1 MHTRRSA
8 VFKNENRV
16 LSFIMRLWIFST
28 ISSEGFNWDFFFF
41 LPFDLH
47 SMSND
52 IVYLMEQSLFWP
64 TFGCMYAGMF
74 SYQLRSSGC
83 RYFCPNIFV
92 RFKLSQIER
101 SVLVNSH
108 FTPRIFGRIEV
119 WALILTRSALTHSG
133 WYFQSR
139 CPGGRRNFC
148 LSLKSLADRI
158 RSSFR
163 IELYLAQSFSALT
176 PTSFSVPADEHDA
189 TTIMLPCGLG
199 VLRLVSSVGFL
210 PNVALHAKAKK
221 LHFKSN
227 RPSGMQTGFLKF
239 FFFSTLP

>member
-133 WYFQSR
+133 VV
-139 CPGGRRNFC
+139 
-148 LSLKSLADRI
+148 
-158 RSSFR
+158 
-163 IELYLAQSFSALT
+163 
-176 PTSFSVPADEHDA
+176 FSVSLSWWKKEL
-189 TTIMLPCGLG
+189 LPQSQ
-199 VLRLVSSVGFL
+199 VSR
-210 PNVALHAKAKK
+210 
-221 LHFKSN
+221 
-227 RPSGMQTGFLKF
+227 RPDQVF
-239 FFFSTLP
+239 F